1 MNLKDLDKKELE
13 DFLVKSGE
21 KSYRAKQIFLWL
33 HKENKIIDEM
43 TNISISLRQTLKNS
57 FETSESEIFR
67 VFKSKLDDTR
77 KYLIKLYDDNI
88 IESVLMKY
96 KYGYTACISS
106 QVGCNMK
113 CAFCASTI
121 NGAIRNLEVNEL
133 LNQIY
138 LIEKESKVKVN
149 NIVIMGSGEP
159 LNNLKN
165 IIKFFNII
173 NDIDGKNISLRNI
186 TLSTCGIV
194 ENIYTLKDLSIPI
207 TLALSLHAPN
217 DSIRNKLMPINN
229 KYGVDKTLDAMAEYY
244 LSTKRKITIEYC
256 LIKGINSNKE
266 NAIQLY
272 ELLHNKFI
280 KRHVDFNVNLIPLN
294 NVSENEFVRPNDD
307 EIDEF
312 YNYLYNKHI
321 NVTKRRELGKDINGA
336 CGQLRANFIKE

>member
-1 MNLKDLDKKELE
+1 
-13 DFLVKSGE
+13 
-21 KSYRAKQIFLWL
+21 
-33 HKENKIIDEM
+33 M
-43 TNISISLRQTLKNS
+43 TNISISLRQELKNT
-57 FETSESEIFR
+57 FKTRLPEIYK

-77 KYLIKLYDDNI
+77 KYLIKLHDDNI

-113 CAFCASTI
+113 CAFCASTV

-133 LNQIY
+133 LSQIY
-138 LIEKESKVKVN
+138 LIEEEAKVKIS

-159 LNNLKN
+159 LNNYKN

-173 NDIDGKNISLRNI
+173 NDEDGKNISLRNI

-194 ENIYTLKDLSIPI
+194 ENIYNLKDLSLPI

-229 KYGVDKTLDAMAEYY
+229 KYGIDKTLDAMAEYY

-256 LIKGINSNKE
+256 LIKDINSDKKS
-266 NAIQLY
+266 AIELY
-272 ELLHNKFI
+272 NLLNFKFI
-280 KRHVDFNVNLIPLN
+280 KRNVDFNVNLIPLN
-294 NVSENEFVRPNDD
+294 NVSENDFKRPNDD
-307 EIDEF
+307 VIDEF
-312 YNYLYNKHI
+312 YNYLYNKHV

-336 CGQLRANFIKE
+336 CGQLRAKYIKE